1 LIDGEVARA
10 EDVISNLLSYGSNKE
25 IAFLQIEIGDV
36 IHDFV
41 TGIFFHENVELSMEV
56 EPNLPSILGDSS
68 QLIRALQNLLV
79 NAQDAMQDSGRN
91 GGCLSVKAHRIDGTV
106 EIVVADNGS
115 GISPE
120 NLENIFEPL
129 YTAKAQGTGLG
140 LVICQEII
148 NKHSGTISVDNEIG
162 VGTTF
167 RISISFAVKD
177 ESGSKIP
184 ISV

>member
-1 LIDGEVARA
+1 
-10 EDVISNLLSYGSNKE
+10 
-25 IAFLQIEIGDV
+25 
-36 IHDFV
+36 
-41 TGIFFHENVELSMEV
+41 M
-56 EPNLPSILGDSS
+56 
-68 QLIRALQNLLV
+68 
-79 NAQDAMQDSGRN
+79 
-91 GGCLSVKAHRIDGTV
+91 KAHRTDVTV

-120 NLENIFEPL
+120 NLENIFELL

-140 LVICQEII
+140 LAICQEII
-148 NKHSGTISVDNEIG
+148 NKHIGTISVDSEIG
-162 VGTTF
+162 FGTTF

>member
-1 LIDGEVARA
+1 M
-10 EDVISNLLSYGSNKE
+10 
-25 IAFLQIEIGDV
+25 QIEIGDV

-148 NKHSGTISVDNEIG
+148 NKHSGTISIDNEIG